1 MRRIHL
7 SLLMGIDDDSPEM
20 CCDTPDHGSGEAAL
34 RGREAPNIDTPQK
47 SVQPVENGG
56 KRTFIR
62 LTLRRRGRYF
72 LAPPGLVN
80 IFTNAS
86 DPMSGA
92 YLPLLLLFGI
102 SVLNAVGMVVTSHV
116 LNPRRDT
123 PQKLM
128 PYESGMI
135 PLGSTRARFS
145 VKFYMVAISFIVFDL
160 ETIFL
165 IPWAVQMRE
174 LGWSAFLA
182 VSLFVVV
189 LAVGLLYEWKKGAL
203 EWD

>member
-1 MRRIHL
+1 
-7 SLLMGIDDDSPEM
+7 
-20 CCDTPDHGSGEAAL
+20 
-34 RGREAPNIDTPQK
+34 
-47 SVQPVENGG
+47 
-56 KRTFIR
+56 
-62 LTLRRRGRYF
+62 
-72 LAPPGLVN
+72 
-80 IFTNAS
+80 
-86 DPMSGA
+86 MSGS

-102 SVLNAVGMVVTSHV
+102 SVVNAIGMVVTSHI
-116 LNPRRDT
+116 LNPLRPT

-135 PLGSTRARFS
+135 PLGDTRARFS

-174 LGWSAFLA
+174 LGWSAFVA
-182 VSLFVVV
+182 VSLFVIV
-189 LAVGLLYEWKKGAL
+189 LAVGLLYEWKKGGL

>member
-1 MRRIHL
+1 MK
-7 SLLMGIDDDSPEM
+7 
-20 CCDTPDHGSGEAAL
+20 
-34 RGREAPNIDTPQK
+34 N
-47 SVQPVENGG
+47 
-56 KRTFIR
+56 
-62 LTLRRRGRYF
+62 
-72 LAPPGLVN
+72 
-80 IFTNAS
+80 FTNLS
-86 DPMSGA
+86 RVMSGS

-102 SVLNAVGMVVTSHV
+102 SVVNAIGMVVTSHI
-116 LNPRRDT
+116 LNPFRPT

-135 PLGSTRARFS
+135 PLGDTRARFS

-174 LGWSAFLA
+174 LGWSAFVA
-182 VSLFVVV
+182 MSLFVII
-189 LAVGLLYEWKKGAL
+189 LAVGLLYEWKKGGF